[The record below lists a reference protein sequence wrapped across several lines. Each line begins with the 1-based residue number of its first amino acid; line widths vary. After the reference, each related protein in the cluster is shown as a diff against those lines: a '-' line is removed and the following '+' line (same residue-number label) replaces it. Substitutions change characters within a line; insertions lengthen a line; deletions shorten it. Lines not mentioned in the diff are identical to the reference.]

1 MNLQY
6 DYAGG
11 WPLTQNVYAGEG
23 APGVYGQNV
32 PYGMNQPYG
41 QSMNANP
48 SMPYGMNQP
57 YESSAPFSPGM
68 GQSPV
73 YGMNQPYGQNMNAN
87 PSMSYG
93 MNQPYESSA
102 PFLPG
107 MGQSPVYGMNQPYGQ
122 NMNANPSMPYGMN
135 QPYESSAP
143 FSPGMGQSPVY
154 GMNQPYGQN
163 MNANPSMSYGMNQP
177 YVQMPPY
184 TGSESYPGNVQIPP
198 YAGNAPYP
206 GNVQI
211 PPYAGNAPYPGNV
224 QMPPYG
230 GNLPYPLYGQNA
242 SGTAASYQP
251 PAVYAERQ
259 RQQGMIEPYQSR
271 YQLAPIHAKKIEPQ
285 PQQQSEQQSG
295 RMVLLGIAGAVIA
308 ALLAIMIGILIKD
321 DGTQRSLTEVFASWT
336 EGLFAQEE
344 EEASLPVIS
353 FPTQSSGTVRGEMC
367 AVGEDGSIFVRT
379 QYGVCRIGK
388 NGSGYEY
395 NGWAAA
401 LPPDVSIRCMAVYG
415 NYLYLACGE
424 NGIYR
429 VNTAR
434 SNTLSQIIDDYVTS
448 FVIAEDHLFYLSMDY
463 QLEMGN
469 GASFAESMD
478 SLYGWYGELY
488 IAGLNGNGSRSLG
501 ETVRHA
507 VKYQSS
513 ADFVYLDGYLYFFD
527 KEGNLKRIR
536 TDGTGSRV
544 VVERERQKDSFVCGG
559 VYENGGVLYLPSSE
573 GPEGTGA
580 GLYSYN
586 VETDKLRKVSD
597 ARVSL
602 RAPILFAGDT
612 LLYKEY
618 WQSAWHQIKD
628 GQDTI
633 YGSSFNDTGLWMQ
646 AIGKNEL
653 IVSYEPRGGYYTV
666 SYGNG
671 QIRFETPVSID
682 YAVMPE
688 VDIEE
693 EQGALA
699 EGTAQ
704 GSCRAEHFVFAGP
717 DESSIYDRYVVYPL
731 VWGEAAWGTV
741 ENHGLVWEYE
751 DADGGHDT
759 ELLVEG
765 EVGAFLIKN
774 DDLYYS
780 MWDEEEESYAL
791 FRRCLADH
799 EEETEECLVAA
810 GIPPKGFTWCN
821 GMIYYV
827 DIENGR
833 LYRYHLQS
841 GESERISED
850 QVGCYD
856 IDNGMIYYEDLSEGS
871 AIYKM
876 CLDGT
881 ERERIDTPLSYGE
894 ELTQL
899 TVCPYLG
906 EIYLAVTLEEWHR
919 DDRMCLFAED
929 GSMELFF
936 GEDVRNF
943 DSHQPIYYR
952 DGMLYYSSEIAFE
965 VRVFDFE
972 AYFDGGSGIR
982 GGAYDTV
989 FCEENMNTFAVTD
1002 TCVYVQSYADNS
1014 YIMVYDRLTGELT
1027 GTIDTWD
1034 FEGL

>member
-6 DYAGG
+6 DYTGG

-23 APGVYGQNV
+23 APGFYGQNV

-41 QSMNANP
+41 QNRNADM
-48 SMPYGMNQP
+48 SMPYGI
-57 YESSAPFSPGM
+57 
-68 GQSPV
+68 
-73 YGMNQPYGQNMNAN
+73 
-87 PSMSYG
+87 
-93 MNQPYESSA
+93 
-102 PFLPG
+102 
-107 MGQSPVYGMNQPYGQ
+107 NQPYGQ

-143 FSPGMGQSPVY
+143 FSPGMGQSPAY
-154 GMNQPYGQN
+154 GMNQPYGQI
-163 MNANPSMSYGMNQP
+163 SP
-177 YVQMPPY
+177 YAGSEPYPVNVQMPPY
-184 TGSESYPGNVQIPP
+184 AGNTPYPVNGQIPP

-206 GNVQI
+206 VNVQM
-211 PPYAGNAPYPGNV
+211 PPYAGNAPYPVNG
-224 QMPPYG
+224 QIPPYT
-230 GNLPYPLYGQNA
+230 GNLPYPIYGQ
-242 SGTAASYQP
+242 SMPVKAAPYQP
-251 PAVYAERQ
+251 PAIYAEGQ

-271 YQLAPIHAKKIEPQ
+271 YQLAPIHAKQIEKQ
-285 PQQQSEQQSG
+285 PEQQSAQQAS
-295 RMVLLGIAGAVIA
+295 RMLMFGIAGVVIA
-308 ALLAIMIGILIKD
+308 ALLAIMIGILVND
-321 DGTQRSLTEVFASWT
+321 DGTQRRSLAEMFASWT
-336 EGLFAQEE
+336 EDLFAEKE

-353 FPTQSSGTVRGEMC
+353 FTTQSSGTVRGEMC

-388 NGSGYEY
+388 NGNGYEY
-395 NGWAAA
+395 NGWAAS

-544 VVERERQKDSFVCGG
+544 VVEYERQKDSFVCGG

-573 GPEGTGA
+573 GPGGTGA

-602 RAPILFAGDT
+602 RAPILFAGNT

-628 GQDTI
+628 GQDTV
-633 YGSSFNDTGLWMQ
+633 YGSPFNDTGLWMQ
-646 AIGKNEL
+646 AIGENEL
-653 IVSYEPRGGYYTV
+653 IVSYEPRGGAGAPDSGGVSDSAGTQDGSSAQGGYYTV
-666 SYGNG
+666 SYVNG
-671 QIRFETPVSID
+671 QIRFETPVSMD

-693 EQGALA
+693 QSALS

-704 GSCRAEHFVFAGP
+704 GSCRAEHLVFVGP
-717 DESSIYDRYVVYPL
+717 DESSIYDRYVVYSL
-731 VWGEAAWGTV
+731 IRGEAAWGTV
-741 ENHGLVWEYE
+741 ENYGLVWEYE
-751 DADGGHDT
+751 DADGGHYT

-780 MWDEEEESYAL
+780 MWDEEEGSYAL

-799 EEETEECLVAA
+799 EEEAEECLIAA
-810 GIPPKGFTWCN
+810 GIPQKGFTWCD

-827 DIENGR
+827 DMENGR
-833 LYRYHLQS
+833 LYRYSLQS

-850 QVGCYD
+850 KVGCYD
-856 IDNGMIYYEDLSEGS
+856 IDNGMIYYENLSEGS

-881 ERERIDTPLSYGE
+881 QNEQIDTPLSYGG
-894 ELTQL
+894 ELAQL

-906 EIYLAVTLEEWHR
+906 DVYLAVTLEEWHR
-919 DDRMCLFAED
+919 DSRMCLFAED

-936 GEDVRNF
+936 GEDVGDF
-943 DSHQPIYYR
+943 DSRQPICYR
-952 DGMLYYSSEIAFE
+952 DGRLYYSSEVAFE
-965 VRVFDFE
+965 VRVFDLE

-982 GGAYDTV
+982 GGAYDTI

-1002 TCVYVQSYADNS
+1002 ACVYVQSYTDNS
-1014 YIMVYDRLTGELT
+1014 YVMVYDRLTGELT

-1034 FEGL
+1034 FEGLFEGL